1 MPEPTALERA
11 LATDPK
17 RLLQHL
23 IAREARLSGERSF
36 AAFVKQAWQYVPQV
50 EPLVWGWHMDAIC
63 LHLEALARGGIEQL
77 VVNIAPGMGKSVFT
91 SVLLPAWI
99 WTWWPKCQFL
109 FGSYS
114 HTFVVRDARRCMD
127 LIRSDW
133 YQRTYCRPN
142 GWGLREDY
150 GSADNFSN
158 TAGGV
163 RFASSVGGA
172 GAGIRAH
179 LIGIDDPINIGD
191 AFSEAV
197 RRDAIDWMSQT
208 LSQRFIMGYP
218 MRLLLTMQRLH
229 EEDPAG
235 WMAKQPGV
243 QVLRLPTEYEPESPC
258 RTFHYVERR
267 NGHVERVLE
276 ELFCDPRTE
285 PGEILFPALRP
296 RARVEQDKVK
306 LGPFGFAS
314 QHQQRPA
321 PEGGGIF
328 KVEHWRFWKADADT
342 MQRLGLVGGD
352 RPRGAY
358 TGPARIVDLNN
369 DVNAGLLSVDAT
381 FKETNSGSYVVIQ
394 VWARA
399 GADRLLLYQVRRR
412 MDFTDT
418 VKALLDVVKLFPQ
431 FIRKLIEGKANGD
444 AIISTLEKTHHV
456 SGCEAVPVLA
466 NKVQRAHAMQPHQS
480 SGHVLLPDGA
490 PWVPE
495 YIQEHAQFPNAAHDD
510 QVDCTSQGLQ
520 GLEEGASWA
529 EEWAESEDDF
539 EPPNM
544 FGGRGS

>member
-1 MPEPTALERA
+1 MPSDALARA
-11 LATDPK
+11 LAQDPK
-17 RLLQHL
+17 GLLEHL
-23 IAREARLSGERSF
+23 IAKEARLSGSRSF
-36 AAFVKQAWQYVPQV
+36 AAFVKQAWRYVPQV

-63 LHLEALARGGIEQL
+63 LHLEALAKGGIEQL

-133 YQRTYCRPN
+133 YQATYCRPL
-142 GWGLREDY
+142 GWNLRDDY

-191 AFSEAV
+191 AFSEAA

-235 WMAKQPGV
+235 WMSKQPGV
-243 QVLRLPTEYEPESPC
+243 QVLRLPTEFEPDNRC
-258 RTFHYVERR
+258 VTYHTVEKR
-267 NGHVERVLE
+267 NGHIERVQE
-276 ELFCDPRTE
+276 QLFSDPRTE

-306 LGPFGFAS
+306 LGSFGFAS

-328 KVEHWRFWKADADT
+328 KIEHWRYWTSDAAT
-342 MQRLGLVGGD
+342 MERLGLVGGE

-358 TGPARIVDLNN
+358 EGPARVVDLNT
-369 DVNAGLLSVDAT
+369 DLDSQLISVDAT
-381 FKETNSGSYVVIQ
+381 FRETKAGSYVVIQ

-418 VKALLDVVKLFPQ
+418 VKALLDVISLFPNA
-431 FIRKLIEGKANGD
+431 IRKLIEGKANGD
-444 AIISTLEKTHHV
+444 AIISTLEKSHGV
-456 SGCEAVPVLA
+456 SGCEAVPVSG
-466 NKVQRAHAMQPHQS
+466 NKLQRAHAQQPHQS

-490 PWVPE
+490 PFVPE
-495 YIQEHAQFPNAAHDD
+495 YIQEHAQFPNAANDD
-510 QVDCTSQGLQ
+510 QVDTTSQALQ
-520 GLEEGASWA
+520 GLEASATWA
-529 EEWAESEDDF
+529 EEWENADDSP
-539 EPPNM
+539 EP
-544 FGGRGS
+544 F